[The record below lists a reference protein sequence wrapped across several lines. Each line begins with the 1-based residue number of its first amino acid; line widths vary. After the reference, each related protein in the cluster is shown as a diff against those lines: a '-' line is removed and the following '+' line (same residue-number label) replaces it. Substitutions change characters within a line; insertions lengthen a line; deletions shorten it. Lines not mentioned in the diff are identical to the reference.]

1 MQLSSVSRAGYYLC
15 DWVIAVSALAREL
28 AVNRKYATMLR
39 KRGLVHAGQA
49 VVTEQL
55 AAVFPKD
62 EERGKA
68 IQAQTDYLER

>member
-1 MQLSSVSRAGYYLC
+1 LSAVSKAGYHLY
-15 DWVIAVSALAREL
+15 DWVIVVSTQAREL

-49 VVTEQL
+49 VVTERL

-62 EERGKA
+62 ERRGKA
-68 IQAQTDYLER
+68 IEAHTEHLAR